1 MSSIIH
7 VLLTPDGIQFPP
19 NTITVELPPS
29 PPHSPPKRHFLHSN
43 LLSLP
48 PTSNVSTSSAAFNP
62 QIWSFA
68 WHAVQDSI
76 TTNKQ
81 HRHDILPIDN
91 NQLPSFIINTLDPWF
106 QHNTLPSSHQ
116 KVNEQEWNEFVE
128 FSEKCTDQII
138 NIYQS
143 HHRCIVWIHDYQL
156 LLLPSMLRRK
166 LPQATIG
173 LSISTRCPNLDNLV
187 VHGRILQ
194 RSMLAADLIG
204 VQSEFNM
211 PTLSTTTTLLS
222 PTVHL
227 KAPSFASIERSRDIR
242 QLFTDK
248 RIILCQD
255 TEATGVLQTL
265 SVMEQF
271 LSSSVKHKENVTF
284 IHICTR
290 ASIPQPL
297 DSVPDLAR
305 QINQLYG
312 TPQSVPIHFYHQDL
326 DTDEYD
332 ALLSA
337 ADAALIMGS
346 HPHASIAAQTFI
358 ARRRSN
364 NIPLIVS
371 NGSPLSRTS
380 QVVITA
386 DQSDPKA
393 LVTLLKCALDGNK
406 QNVTASVKQQPQ
418 PQFLEQLVKRQE
430 QQQNFKTILLNS
442 TQLNDAYRSAN
453 KRLFLFDYD
462 GTLTPIVSN
471 PDDAR
476 PTRALLRYL
485 QALCNDPEN
494 VVWVVSGRDQATLE
508 SWIGSSVQGIG
519 LSAEHGSFMKL
530 PEQSSWVDMLATADM
545 SWKSTSLKIFESFTA
560 QTPGTVVEQ
569 KKASITWH
577 YRNAIDP
584 QLALEQCEACYKEL
598 TKIPGVDILRG
609 KMNLE
614 VRSLLVNKG
623 NVVRRIQQSVGA
635 DFVLCGGDDRTDED
649 MFHALKNE
657 PAYCVL
663 IGPQDKETE
672 ARYSIPTSEQFVACV
687 GQLASIS
694 SNTSSTL

>member
-1 MSSIIH
+1 
-7 VLLTPDGIQFPP
+7 
-19 NTITVELPPS
+19 
-29 PPHSPPKRHFLHSN
+29 
-43 LLSLP
+43 
-48 PTSNVSTSSAAFNP
+48 
-62 QIWSFA
+62 
-68 WHAVQDSI
+68 
-76 TTNKQ
+76 
-81 HRHDILPIDN
+81 
-91 NQLPSFIINTLDPWF
+91 
-106 QHNTLPSSHQ
+106 
-116 KVNEQEWNEFVE
+116 
-128 FSEKCTDQII
+128 
-138 NIYQS
+138 
-143 HHRCIVWIHDYQL
+143 
-156 LLLPSMLRRK
+156 
-166 LPQATIG
+166 
-173 LSISTRCPNLDNLV
+173 
-187 VHGRILQ
+187 
-194 RSMLAADLIG
+194 
-204 VQSEFNM
+204 M
-211 PTLSTTTTLLS
+211 PTLSATTTLL
-222 PTVHL
+222 PPAVHL

-255 TEATGVLQTL
+255 TEATGVLQTIL
-265 SVMEQF
+265 VMEQF

-297 DSVPDLAR
+297 DSVPDLVR

-358 ARRRSN
+358 ARRRSY

-371 NGSPLSRTS
+371 NGSPLLRTS
-380 QVVITA
+380 QVVIAA

-393 LVTLLKCALDGNK
+393 LVNLLECALDGNK
-406 QNVTASVKQQPQ
+406 QNITASVKEQQQQPK
-418 PQFLEQLVKRQE
+418 FLEQLVKRQE
-430 QQQNFKTILLNS
+430 QQQKFKTILLNS

-471 PDDAR
+471 PDDAK

-485 QALCNDPEN
+485 QALCNDPDN

-530 PEQSSWVDMLATADM
+530 PEQSSSWVDMLATADM

-623 NVVRRIQQSVGA
+623 NVVQRIQQSVGA

-687 GQLASIS
+687 
-694 SNTSSTL
+694 